1 MRRFRPLILAL
12 AAAMAAAGIAACG
25 GDDENTTSSTAASG
39 TCEQVEAPDPRKVK
53 LKPPTEKITPGEKIR
68 ATVATNCGEF
78 SFALDTEG
86 SPKTAASFVHM
97 VDEGL
102 YDGTT
107 FHRVVPGFVIQGGD
121 PQGTGVGGPGY
132 SVTER
137 PPADTVYSRGT
148 VAMAKTANE
157 PPGTSGSQFYVVTAA
172 DAGLPPDYAV
182 LGEVTDGEETVDA
195 IEEQADPNL
204 GTTGGPPVMPIVIDS
219 ITIG

>member
-25 GDDENTTSSTAASG
+25 GDDESTTSSAAASG

-53 LKPPTEKITPGEKIR
+53 LKPPTEKITPGEKIS

-172 DAGLPPDYAV
+172 DAGLPPDYAI
-182 LGEVTDGEETVDA
+182 LGEVTDGEATVDA

>member
-1 MRRFRPLILAL
+1 MRRLRLPMLAL
-12 AAAMAAAGIAACG
+12 AAALAAAGVAACG
-25 GDDENTTSSTAASG
+25 GDDDTTSSTAAAG
-39 TCEQVEAPDPRKVK
+39 TCERVEAPDPRKVK
-53 LKPPTEKITPGEKIR
+53 LKPPTEKVTPGEDIT
-68 ATVATNCGEF
+68 ATVTTNCGEF

-86 SPKTAASFVHM
+86 APKTSASFVHM

-137 PPADTVYSRGT
+137 PPADTVYTRGT
-148 VAMAKTANE
+148 VAMAKTATE

-182 LGEVTDGEETVDA
+182 LGEVTEGEETIDA

-219 ITIG
+219 ITLS